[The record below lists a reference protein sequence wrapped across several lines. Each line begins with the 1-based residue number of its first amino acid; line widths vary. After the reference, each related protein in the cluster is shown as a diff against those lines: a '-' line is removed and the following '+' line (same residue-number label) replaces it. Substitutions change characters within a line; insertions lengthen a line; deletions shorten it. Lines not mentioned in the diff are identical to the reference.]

1 MQTPFVD
8 PGSDRM
14 RATWW
19 WSGTDLWERISSGGV
34 RRYLPWGPDFGCWRW
49 IGDAWVEDA
58 PAAPLFDR
66 RGTWL
71 DPAGPRDNAWLVSC
85 AARAAY
91 FSCIPWPLRAMAVR
105 NGDPWRFLIAE
116 AARRFG
122 R

>member
-8 PGSDRM
+8 AGSDCL

-19 WSGTDLWERISSGGV
+19 WSGTDLWERISGGGV
-34 RRYLPWGPDFGCWRW
+34 RRYLPWGPDFGCLRWR
-49 IGDAWVEDA
+49 GAAWVEDV
-58 PAAPLFDR
+58 PAEPLFDR

-71 DPAGPRDNAWLVSC
+71 DPAGPRDDVWYISS

-91 FSCIPWPLRAMAVR
+91 FSGIPWSMRVRAAR
-105 NGDPWRFLIAE
+105 EDEPWRFLVEE
-116 AARRFG
+116 ATRRFG